1 VSEEVTAATMLRVC
15 ILTETYHPVVGGG
28 ETQARLL
35 AERLS
40 AGDVSVCV
48 LTRRSDAALPRV
60 ERIDGVPVHRVPPV
74 GRGHLRK
81 WGLLVSTVPALFRL
95 RREYHLVL
103 VSGFRIVGVPAMLV
117 SRMLGKRVVLK
128 ADSQGE
134 MSGAFFAAGLSRFG
148 MSASSPVFRMFIR
161 LRNAVLRGADGFVA
175 ISPDIATELTDA
187 GVPLERIHPIPN
199 GVDTSRFVPAD
210 SSAKAKL
217 RRELGLEDACGVVV
231 YTGRLVSYKGLP
243 VLLRVWP
250 AILREHP
257 AARLLLVGGGG
268 LDIHDCEQELKG
280 YVRANGLEH
289 SVVFTGNVQNVPDYL
304 RAADV
309 FAFPTENEAF
319 GSSLVEAMCC
329 GLAVVTTPVGAI
341 RTIVEDGQ
349 NGLVI
354 QPGAAGELECALKR
368 LLSDRA
374 LATRLGGAAHR
385 CAVRR
390 YSAEFVT
397 RQYLE
402 LFQSIAGRK
411 DSASSPA
418 DVPASVSEVDPVR
431 RGPSGTAE

>member
-1 VSEEVTAATMLRVC
+1 MLKVC

-35 AERLS
+35 AAELR
-40 AGDVSVCV
+40 ARNVSVCI
-48 LTRRSDAALPRV
+48 LTRRSDAALPAV
-60 ERIDGVPVHRVPPV
+60 ERVDDVSVHRIGPV
-74 GRGHLRK
+74 GRGQLRK
-81 WGLLVSTVPALFRL
+81 WGLLASTVPALIRL
-95 RREYHLVL
+95 RRDYDLIF
-103 VSGFRIVGVPAMLV
+103 VSGFRIVGLSAVIVGRA
-117 SRMLGKRVVLK
+117 LGKRVVLK

-134 MSGAFFAAGLSRFG
+134 MSGAFFAPGLSRFG
-148 MSASSPVFRMFIR
+148 MSASSPLFRMLVR
-161 LRNAVLRGADGFVA
+161 WRNVVLRRADGFVA
-175 ISPDIATELTDA
+175 ISPDVATELTDA
-187 GVPLERIHPIPN
+187 DVPAERIHPIPN
-199 GVDTSRFVPAD
+199 GVDTARFVPAAL
-210 SSAKAKL
+210 SAKEAL

-268 LDIHDCEQELKG
+268 LDIHDCEQELKD

-341 RTIVEDGQ
+341 STIVEVGQ
-349 NGLVI
+349 NGLLVR
-354 QPGAAGELECALKR
+354 PRDAAQLEAAVDR

-374 LATRLGGAAHR
+374 LAARLGTAAR
-385 CAVRR
+385 ATVLER
-390 YSAEFVT
+390 YSASRVAGE
-397 RQYLE
+397 YAE
-402 LFQSIAGRK
+402 LFAGLMSG
-411 DSASSPA
+411 SA
-418 DVPASVSEVDPVR
+418 
-431 RGPSGTAE
+431 RGR

>member
-1 VSEEVTAATMLRVC
+1 MLKVC

-35 AERLS
+35 AAELR
-40 AGDVSVCV
+40 ARNASVCI
-48 LTRRSDAALPRV
+48 LTRRSDAALPAV
-60 ERIDGVPVHRVPPV
+60 ERVDGVSVHRIGPV
-74 GRGHLRK
+74 GRGQLRK
-81 WGLLVSTVPALFRL
+81 WGLLASTVPALIRL
-95 RREYHLVL
+95 RREYDLIF
-103 VSGFRIVGVPAMLV
+103 VSGFRIVGLPAV
-117 SRMLGKRVVLK
+117 IVGRALGKRVVLK

-134 MSGAFFAAGLSRFG
+134 MSGAFFAPGLSRFG
-148 MSASSPVFRMFIR
+148 MSASSPLFRMLVR
-161 LRNAVLRGADGFVA
+161 WRNVVLRRADGFVA
-175 ISPDIATELTDA
+175 ISPDVAAELTDA
-187 GVPLERIHPIPN
+187 DVPAERIHPIPN
-199 GVDTSRFVPAD
+199 GVETSRFVPAD
-210 SSAKAKL
+210 SSAKEAL

-268 LDIHDCEQELKG
+268 LDIHDCEQELKD

-341 RTIVEDGQ
+341 STIVEDGQ
-349 NGLVI
+349 NGLLVR
-354 QPGAAGELECALKR
+354 PRDAAQLEAAIDR
-368 LLSDRA
+368 LLRDRA
-374 LATRLGGAAHR
+374 LAARLGIAAR
-385 CAVRR
+385 ATVLER
-390 YSAEFVT
+390 YSASRVAGE
-397 RQYLE
+397 YAE
-402 LFQSIAGRK
+402 LFARLVPGSARGR
-411 DSASSPA
+411 
-418 DVPASVSEVDPVR
+418 
-431 RGPSGTAE
+431 

>member
-1 VSEEVTAATMLRVC
+1 MTPTMLRVC

-35 AERLS
+35 ADGLS
-40 AGDVSVCV
+40 AGDADVCV
-48 LTRRSDAALPRV
+48 LTRRSDASFPSV
-60 ERIDGVPVHRVPPV
+60 ERMDRVRVHRVGSV
-74 GRGHLRK
+74 GRGQLRK
-81 WGLLVSTVPALFRL
+81 WSLLVSTVPALVRL
-95 RREYHLVL
+95 RHAYDLVL
-103 VSGFRIVGVPAMLV
+103 VSGFRIVGAPAVLV

-134 MSGAFFAAGLSRFG
+134 MSGTFFAAGLSRFG
-148 MSASSPVFRMFIR
+148 MSASSLPFRMFLR
-161 LRNAVLRGADGFVA
+161 LRNAVLRRADGFVA
-175 ISPDIATELTDA
+175 ISPEIASELEGA
-187 GVPLERIHPIPN
+187 RVPPERIHPIPN

-210 SSAKAKL
+210 SSVKEAL
-217 RRELGLEDACGVVV
+217 RRELGLESDGGVVV

-243 VLLRVWP
+243 LLLKVWP

-268 LDIHDCEQELKG
+268 LDMHNCEQELKD
-280 YVRANGLEH
+280 YARENRLEH
-289 SVVFTGNVQNVPDYL
+289 SVVFTGNVPNVPDYL

-341 RTIVEDGQ
+341 STIVQHGQ

-354 QPGAAGELECALKR
+354 QPGAAGELESALNR

-374 LATRLGGAAHR
+374 LATRLGSAAHR
-385 CAVRR
+385 CAVER
-390 YSAEFVT
+390 YSAERVT
-397 RQYLE
+397 RQYLD
-402 LFQSIAGRK
+402 LFQNIVGRK
-411 DSASSPA
+411 HPGSS
-418 DVPASVSEVDPVR
+418 SNEM
-431 RGPSGTAE
+431 PSGVSGVDRIRRDAGGRAE